1 MARPTPRPQQPH
13 SPLAILSLRINA
25 CMDGSGT
32 SSRRTRA
39 SSTRAT
45 SASTRSAP
53 TAISGRYS
61 PTPSAGCPPRR
72 SRCSREGRRATL
84 PWHPPPHRAYFGAIS
99 ARSRRDLGST
109 LSQAIS
115 DIPDVIDDYFELC
128 SKILRKCPP
137 LILESG
143 DVFTAA
149 FQCGCAA
156 LHIQHREVRPPT

>member
-1 MARPTPRPQQPH
+1 MHGRVRYEQSPH
-13 SPLAILSLRINA
+13 SCFIYTCNVCVNSFGADGDFGPVFADAFRRLSAATFALLAGGQARHLA
-25 CMDGSGT
+25 M
-32 SSRRTRA
+32 
-39 SSTRAT
+39 
-45 SASTRSAP
+45 AP
-53 TAISGRYS
+53 TS
-61 PTPSAGCPPRR
+61 PPRMF
-72 SRCSREGRRATL
+72 RRDL
-84 PWHPPPHRAYFGAIS
+84 GAIS
-99 ARSRRDLGST
+99 AT

-156 LHIQHREVRPPT
+156 LHIQHREVRQLEY